1 LNCFQ
6 SQPLLAADE
15 SGSAFADEAKLL
27 NDDALERLARR
38 RSQAAPS
45 DPLQRMTAREL
56 SDHYENCI
64 KLSVEGKISSKNA
77 FALHLI
83 DYLQGTVKGIDN
95 FQLASSSLDAGA
107 KIYAGRVD
115 AVHREAYKVMGG
127 LGRNDA
133 NPAAADSDGD
143 EEAGGGR
150 WKCE

>member
-1 LNCFQ
+1 
-6 SQPLLAADE
+6 PLLAADE

-38 RSQAAPS
+38 
-45 DPLQRMTAREL
+45 REL